1 MNLDKFRDSNNFLQ
15 KNNVKNTYN
24 RYWVG
29 MDEKKNEFLSVKVN
43 SPYTNTL
50 TIFNLNYSRDG
61 GNTFAMESNQIL
73 YGTYF
78 FLGQNLDKYSYE
90 VVNFI
95 SLVSE
100 LGGFIEFMY
109 ITLSLIPI
117 IYNSRLVRKKF
128 IDKLYFIDKTYLGQS
143 EKT

>member
-50 TIFNLNYSRDG
+50 TIFNLNYSRDF

-78 FLGQNLDKYSYE
+78 FLGQNLDEYSYE
-90 VVNFI
+90 AVNFI

-128 IDKLYFIDKTYLGQS
+128 IDKLYFIDKTYMGQS

>member
-1 MNLDKFRDSNNFLQ
+1 
-15 KNNVKNTYN
+15 
-24 RYWVG
+24 

-78 FLGQNLDKYSYE
+78 FLGQNLDEYSYE
-90 VVNFI
+90 AVNFI

-128 IDKLYFIDKTYLGQS
+128 IDKLYFIDKTYMGQS